1 VPRSPRLIVCD
12 SIAALMTTLQVVI
25 WALGQLQM
33 IALLAILIV
42 RRHYQRLPIF
52 TVFVSGTI
60 ASSTFL
66 RLNYTWNGFMI
77 YSVVL
82 AALRFGLALEL
93 TRGIFGAFP
102 AAAATARRVMF
113 AILMVTAVI
122 AFLMTSP
129 SATDTKVHAEA
140 VPRLGV
146 TIVWILT
153 TLAGL
158 VLWYR
163 LPLAP
168 LPRAILVGYTPYLLA
183 YTVSLSLL
191 FSAEAQPYRPLIG
204 YINCLAFMLL
214 VAYWMRVA
222 WGTADSSR
230 PQRPRPPALVVVAHQ
245 AS

>member
-1 VPRSPRLIVCD
+1 
-12 SIAALMTTLQVVI
+12 MTTLQVVI

-52 TVFVSGTI
+52 TVFVTGTI
-60 ASSTFL
+60 ASGTFL

-82 AALRFGLALEL
+82 AALRFGLAFEL

-122 AFLMTSP
+122 AFLMTSR
-129 SATDTKVHAEA
+129 SATYTRVHAEA
-140 VPRLGV
+140 VPRLGA
-146 TIVWILT
+146 TAIWILT
-153 TLAGL
+153 AFAGL

-168 LPRAILVGYTPYLLA
+168 LPRAVLIGYAPYLLV
-183 YTVSLSLL
+183 YTVGLSLL
-191 FSAEAQPYRPLIG
+191 FSAEAHPYRALIG
-204 YINCLAFMLL
+204 YVNSLTFML
-214 VAYWMRVA
+214 VVGHWMRVA
-222 WGTADSSR
+222 WRTAPEPSA
-230 PQRPRPPALVVVAHQ
+230 PQLPRLPAVVVSHQ
-245 AS
+245 TS

>member
-1 VPRSPRLIVCD
+1 
-12 SIAALMTTLQVVI
+12 MTPLQVVI

-52 TVFVSGTI
+52 TVFAGGTI
-60 ASSTFL
+60 ASATFL
-66 RLNYTWNGFMI
+66 KLNYTWNGFMI

-82 AALRFGLALEL
+82 AALRLGVALEL
-93 TRGIFGAFP
+93 TRAIFGAFP

-113 AILMVTAVI
+113 AILLVTAVI

-129 SATDTKVHAEA
+129 SATDTRVHAEA
-140 VPRLGV
+140 VPRLGATV
-146 TIVWILT
+146 VWILT
-153 TLAGL
+153 ALAGL

-168 LPRAILVGYTPYLLA
+168 LPRAILIGYAPYLLV
-183 YTVSLSLL
+183 YTVGLSLL
-191 FSAEAQPYRPLIG
+191 FSAEAQPYRTLIG
-204 YINCLAFMLL
+204 YATSLTFMLL

-222 WGTADSSR
+222 WRTAPETSAPLL
-230 PQRPRPPALVVVAHQ
+230 PQPHAVVVSPQ
-245 AS
+245 TSS